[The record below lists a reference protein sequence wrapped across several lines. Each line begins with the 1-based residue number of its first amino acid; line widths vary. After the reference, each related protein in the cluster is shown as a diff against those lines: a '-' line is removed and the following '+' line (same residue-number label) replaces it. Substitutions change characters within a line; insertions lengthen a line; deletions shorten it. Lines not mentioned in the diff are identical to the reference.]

1 MFSLGDRTKY
11 QTNIVYKGICSCNES
26 YIGETKHIAKTR
38 WKDHCSNNDKKS
50 EVAEYLLKNSGHTIN
65 WKEITSAL
73 HQRNK
78 RKILEAFYI
87 TQFKPRLNNQLDI
100 KITHLF
106 RNGIT

>member
-1 MFSLGDRTKY
+1 M
-11 QTNIVYKGICSCNES
+11 GICYCNES
-26 YIGETKHIAKTR
+26 YIGESKRNAETR

-50 EVAEYLLKNSGHTIN
+50 EVAEYLSKNPGYTIN
-65 WKEITSAL
+65 WQVITSAL

-78 RKILEAFYI
+78 RKILEAYYI
-87 TQFKPRLNNQLDI
+87 TQFKPRLNKQLDI